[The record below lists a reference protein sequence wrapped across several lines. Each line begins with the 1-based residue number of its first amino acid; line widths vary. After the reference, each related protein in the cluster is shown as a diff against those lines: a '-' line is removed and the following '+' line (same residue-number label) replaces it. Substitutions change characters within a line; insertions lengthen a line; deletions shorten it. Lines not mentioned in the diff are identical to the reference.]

1 MRLCTHCIISLH
13 QLWSSNVKQSF
24 YYWPLS
30 YHLYCPKVGVSL
42 CETKSCMSWHCLSVI
57 GVCWWHFTMHVVT
70 KHSYIRIVLSAFLDW
85 MFAGVLRFEEQI
97 EALKLAEKD
106 FHSRMPRYVRLM
118 IAITEALMSRTD
130 LLCYFVMVLN
140 VLLSASV
147 LSILFPISIF
157 FWGML
162 SVPRPTKT
170 YWITVITY
178 TEVDFGLILS

>member
-1 MRLCTHCIISLH
+1 
-13 QLWSSNVKQSF
+13 
-24 YYWPLS
+24 
-30 YHLYCPKVGVSL
+30 
-42 CETKSCMSWHCLSVI
+42 MS
-57 GVCWWHFTMHVVT
+57 
-70 KHSYIRIVLSAFLDW
+70 
-85 MFAGVLRFEEQI
+85 AGVLSFEDQL
-97 EALKLAEKD
+97 EALRLAEKK
-106 FHSRMPRYVRLM
+106 FHSEMPRYVQLM
-118 IAITEALMSRTD
+118 MAIVDALMSRTD

-178 TEVDFGLILS
+178 TEVHFGVDFK